1 MEYFRPDVK
10 VGGFILA
17 TLALLIVAALSVGNL
32 DSWVVPRKA
41 LTVLFRNANLLTE
54 GVRVTYAGYPVG
66 QVKEIQV
73 RPAEERRQLHTE
85 YPVAVTILLRA
96 NVPVLQDS
104 RIEMKTDGVIGDR
117 YIDIHPGIADPV
129 PAGGVVL
136 GTMGGVDGVL
146 TAFSGAEGG
155 IQELIGALNVLLTDT
170 SRPDSI
176 PSTLLRVQR
185 LFDTLPGLLA
195 PIAPSVDALG
205 ERVGQDIT
213 EVSDTARH
221 LLDDVKTT
229 LAENR
234 TGLRRLIGELNVTI
248 DDTRRT
254 MAAAHALMQTD
265 MGAVP
270 VMLQELRSL
279 IENIQTNREMMVA
292 RVEKLVTDMDA
303 VVVRNDRNLF
313 TTIENLRDMSAHL
326 EAAAELVRTNP
337 ALLVWGKRSQDQ
349 TQVAPVVDATR
360 QLLKDRGRVGRYDR
374 VQ

>member
-1 MEYFRPDVK
+1 
-10 VGGFILA
+10 
-17 TLALLIVAALSVGNL
+17 
-32 DSWVVPRKA
+32 
-41 LTVLFRNANLLTE
+41 
-54 GVRVTYAGYPVG
+54 
-66 QVKEIQV
+66 
-73 RPAEERRQLHTE
+73 
-85 YPVAVTILLRA
+85 
-96 NVPVLQDS
+96 
-104 RIEMKTDGVIGDR
+104 
-117 YIDIHPGIADPV
+117 
-129 PAGGVVL
+129 
-136 GTMGGVDGVL
+136 
-146 TAFSGAEGG
+146 
-155 IQELIGALNVLLTDT
+155 
-170 SRPDSI
+170 
-176 PSTLLRVQR
+176 VQR

>member
-10 VGGFILA
+10 VGGFLLA

-32 DSWVVPRKA
+32 DSWFAPKKA
-41 LTVLFRNANLLTE
+41 LTILFRNANLLTE

-66 QVKEIQV
+66 QVTEIQV
-73 RPAEERRQLHTE
+73 RPAEERLQRHME
-85 YPVAVTILLRA
+85 YPVAVSIMVRE
-96 NVPVLQDS
+96 NVPVRQDS

-129 PAGGVVL
+129 PAGSMVL

-146 TAFSGAEGG
+146 ASFGGAEGG
-155 IQELIGALNVLLTDT
+155 IQDLVGALHVLLTDA
-170 SRPDSI
+170 SSPDSI
-176 PSTLLRVQR
+176 PGTLLSMQR

-205 ERVGQDIT
+205 ERVGQEIT
-213 EVSDTARH
+213 QVSGTAQH
-221 LLDDVKTT
+221 LLKDVNAT

-234 TGLRRLIGELNVTI
+234 TGLRRLIGELNATM
-248 DDTRRT
+248 DDMRRT
-254 MAAAHALMQTD
+254 MAAAQALMQTD
-265 MGAVP
+265 TGAVP
-270 VMLQELRSL
+270 AMLRDLRRL
-279 IENIQTNREMMVA
+279 IEDIQKNREMMVA

-313 TTIENLRDMSAHL
+313 TTIENLRDMSVHL

-337 ALLVWGKRSQDQ
+337 AILVWGKRAQDQ
-349 TQVAPVVDATR
+349 TQVAPAVDAAR

-374 VQ
+374 VR